1 MVEMCL
7 TMQESISKETVI
19 RKSKRADSCQAD
31 FAKTRSSAE
40 NVQEQSCVS
49 TEINASSVHIK

>member
-1 MVEMCL
+1 
-7 TMQESISKETVI
+7 MQESISKETVI

-49 TEINASSVHIK
+49 TEINASFVHIK